1 MVRKFQVGKDRMMQ
15 QFKLTVS
22 TKGQVT
28 LPAEVREKLGI
39 ETGTKLMLVLDDA
52 GTVRIRKSLTLGEL
66 AGSMAHIGQA
76 MDRPLTQEDI
86 DDAITQAMTEQEE
99 RSRR

>member
-1 MVRKFQVGKDRMMQ
+1 MQ

-39 ETGTKLMLVLDDA
+39 ETGTKLTLLLDDA
-52 GTVRIRKSLTLGEL
+52 GTVRIKKTKTLADI
-66 AGSMAHIGQA
+66 AGSMAHIGRALQ
-76 MDRPLTQEDI
+76 RPITQDDI
-86 DDAITQAMTEQEE
+86 DDAITQAMEE
-99 RSRR
+99 KEARSKWRPEK